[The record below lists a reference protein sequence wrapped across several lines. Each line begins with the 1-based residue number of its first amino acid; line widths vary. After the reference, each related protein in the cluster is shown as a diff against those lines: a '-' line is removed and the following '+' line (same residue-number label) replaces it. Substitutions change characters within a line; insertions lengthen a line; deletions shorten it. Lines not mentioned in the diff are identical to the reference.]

1 MRKITAAA
9 GVCVLAVFLA
19 GTLRVGSV
27 PVFAAQ
33 KAAENPVPKKIDDE
47 KSLRPEEARNLIDRD
62 KDLLVIDVRSPTEF
76 SQGGLEGSRNIPFI
90 RILEGHHTL
99 PKDKPILL
107 ICSIGGRSYAAVQIL
122 LEKGYREVFNLDGG
136 LAAWQK
142 AGLPASFQGIIT
154 R

>member
-1 MRKITAAA
+1 MRKVIAVF
-9 GVCVLAVFLA
+9 GVCTLAVFLA
-19 GTLRVGSV
+19 GTVRAGSL
-27 PVFAAQ
+27 PAFSAS
-33 KAAENPVPKKIDDE
+33 KAAEKPVHKKIDDE
-47 KSLRPEEARNLIDRD
+47 KSLRPEEAKDLIDRD
-62 KDLLVIDVRSPTEF
+62 KDLLVIDVRSPMEF

-90 RILEGHHTL
+90 RILEGRHTL

-107 ICSIGGRSYAAVQIL
+107 ICSIGGRSYAAAQIL